1 MQTNPIYRA
10 GTNAKFSMS
19 MRAAVATAE
28 LTLGAVAPLL
38 GVSATSVSYRVN
50 GKAPWRLEDIDK
62 LADVFGVEPTEMLS
76 GPGEWLN
83 RLDPAKVQARLK
95 AVSPSPG
102 DTDTYASSAGG
113 LRGDCVAA

>member
-19 MRAAVATAE
+19 MRAAVVTAE
-28 LTLGAVAPLL
+28 LTLGAFAPLL
-38 GVSATSVSYRVN
+38 GVSSTSVSYRVN

-62 LADVFGVEPTEMLS
+62 IADVFDIPPTQMLA

-83 RLDPAKVQARLK
+83 SINPANVQARLK
-95 AVSPSPG
+95 AVSPRPG
-102 DTDTYASSAGG
+102 DTDT
-113 LRGDCVAA
+113 